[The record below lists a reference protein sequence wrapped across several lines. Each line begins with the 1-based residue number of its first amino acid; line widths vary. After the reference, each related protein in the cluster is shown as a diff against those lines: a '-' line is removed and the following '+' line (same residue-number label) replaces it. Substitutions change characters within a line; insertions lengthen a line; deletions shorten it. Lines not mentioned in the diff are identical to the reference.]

1 MLTCHFMEA
10 RGGPF
15 SSTKNTYN
23 GENQKELYD
32 AELMK
37 IGRSVDEKEGNCQWM
52 EKDGPNL

>member
-1 MLTCHFMEA
+1 MEA